1 MKRPKEHVEVTKKGS
16 PLRHRIKA
24 KEKIFLRHVTWPE
37 NIHRSNHEKRRG
49 PFARWKSARSGSE
62 VQNEAR
68 HTRSPWTSTPPTEVA
83 EVQVAGHFASLD
95 PSPAGLGRERKQ
107 DHLRLRLPVPA
118 HCAVSPR
125 AAGASHHLAVPKTYE
140 SFVHADTSLLI
151 SRSC

>member
-49 PFARWKSARSGSE
+49 LLRDGSQLGTARK
-62 VQNEAR
+62 VQGETR
-68 HTRSPWTSTPPTEVA
+68 HTSSPWTSTPPTEVA

-95 PSPAGLGRERKQ
+95 PSPAGLLGVA
-107 DHLRLRLPVPA
+107 L
-118 HCAVSPR
+118 
-125 AAGASHHLAVPKTYE
+125 
-140 SFVHADTSLLI
+140 DTTPINGLSCCVLSNWPYGLLYALI
-151 SRSC
+151 R